1 MGLLDS
7 NYRQISDFRKNGIIA
22 ENITA
27 AMNGDNTTYNV
38 NCEKYNTCIIIAL
51 NSNSNSIPF
60 KLRLKSSPVRKV
72 LLKTR
77 VACLNTGNNSL
88 ADDLSALN
96 NNVTYFAAD
105 VSAISFISITKDE
118 SEAIS
123 FYYVLTNDTSGRDYV
138 SLFDTDSKIKKFDL
152 TLTNTTN
159 SAKCN
164 FANTTT
170 VYITNQNAFSV
181 RNNNDFTRWWCNEL
195 GMYVNINTV
204 IPAGSYTFTADTHDK
219 DTILFSVSSFN
230 GSAFYV
236 TSDEV
241 QSKHPVRIG
250 HFLNMTTAIG
260 NGAWIKKPIGA
271 RYAIATIVSDTTT
284 TPNVKL
290 YAGGINTDMTK
301 TTPDVAGGIL
311 QTTGKAVDIDTNTL
325 SNSYAINKSVTNLL
339 FDVTSAGF
347 VSASIEGSITDVTIY
362 YEFFFDEIPETY
374 RNTLYPTEHVVIDT
388 KDADFIEKAGFT
400 KVFGT
405 DDVDIYEWKNNSI
418 PYLRCVMDNIWVW
431 SSAASIFISVD
442 GISGEKHEVAFNA
455 TNFPNLISGSAIER
469 VILLPYT
476 RATTSV
482 PRSYS
487 GGDWRLNVI
496 TSKGQV
502 YHNKPSR
509 SANADLEGNSLAGD
523 EYKFDES
530 VIWELPERW
539 TPVATNTGSD
549 AELIATGKYR
559 YYPGLPSQCYEMHP
573 AINQSNSYGNNGFG
587 ATLTKDDVTFGRF
600 WNIDN
605 SLPQANAM
613 SFMGGYAWHEKLCMI
628 GTYRSN
634 TSVDACSRICV
645 FLTND
650 GGRQW
655 FCRYEFGEVGRRY
668 VMDNEGTVSV
678 LRNYGSG
685 IYRHNFSFNG
695 TNVGSGVFSVSV
707 RGQIVPSAS
716 NKEPNKKFT
725 YLEPVAVSRIESSD
739 AGIKVTTSSA
749 HGLAGTDIVCFTKLG
764 STITDYDWIANND
777 CNENSA
783 GNGVFFVA
791 TIIDTTSFYIHPAVH
806 NPHNELTVRHIHSVD
821 RCKDGYTISS
831 GERYPD
837 GGWILWMPCKEGDS
851 FDVKYPWGTDLEFIR
866 LNSTSTSIYRT
877 LGTYMLNDADN
888 SIICGIDDSLI
899 DMGNV
904 QMPEGRTATFKRGSQ
919 GVYKGKLVDI
929 DSLELYENLLPT
941 PDVAYGFKVLNGVCI
956 YLGQNWEIAVSF
968 DYGESWTRGLI
979 PKGLF
984 GEHCHFTGV
993 SLDRCISVDNLLFK
1007 LKK

>member
-1 MGLLDS
+1 MGFLDS
-7 NYRQISDFRKNGIIA
+7 NICKVSDLRKKGVIA
-22 ENITA
+22 SNITA
-27 AMNGDNTTYNV
+27 AMDGTSSTYNV
-38 NCEKYNTCIIIAL
+38 DCDKYNTCFVIVNNAN
-51 NSNSNSIPF
+51 NSSIPF
-60 KLRLKSSPVRKV
+60 RIILKSGQIDAVVPDSA
-72 LLKTR
+72 
-77 VACLNTGNNSL
+77 VACLNTQINSPANSLTAINNSVSYFAL
-88 ADDLSALN
+88 DVSALN
-96 NNVTYFAAD
+96 Y
-105 VSAISFISITKDE
+105 ISITKGE
-118 SEAIS
+118 SAAITFS
-123 FYYVLTNDTSGRDYV
+123 YILTNDTSGRSYV
-138 SLFDTDSKIKKFDL
+138 NLFKGDSKTKSFPL
-152 TLTNTTN
+152 GLTNSSN
-159 SAKCN
+159 YAKCN

-170 VYITNQNAFSV
+170 VYITNQNAFLV

-195 GMYVNINTV
+195 GMYVNNNTN

-219 DTILFSVSSFN
+219 DTILFSVTSFN

-236 TSDEV
+236 MSDEV
-241 QSKHPVRIG
+241 QLKHPVRISYY
-250 HFLNMTTAIG
+250 LNRTTAIG
-260 NGAWIKKPIGA
+260 NGAWIRKPIGA

-400 KVFGT
+400 KIFGT
-405 DDVDIYEWKNNSI
+405 DSVDVYEWKNSSI
-418 PYLRCVMDNIWVW
+418 PYLRCVMDNVWVW
-431 SSAASIFISVD
+431 SSAASIFISAD

-455 TNFPNLISGSAIER
+455 TNFPNLLPDSAIER
-469 VILLPYT
+469 IVLLPYT
-476 RATTSV
+476 RNATV
-482 PRSYS
+482 AFS
-487 GGDWRLNVI
+487 GNDWRMNVI
-496 TSKGQV
+496 TTRGQV

-509 SANADLEGNSLAGD
+509 SSNPDLEGTSLAGD

-539 TPVATNTGSD
+539 TPVATNTGDD
-549 AELIATGKYR
+549 ATLIATGKYR

-573 AINQSNSYGNNGFG
+573 AINQNNGYGNNGFG

-634 TSVDACSRICV
+634 TGVNTCSRICV

-668 VMDNEGTVSV
+668 VMNSEGAVSV
-678 LRNYGSG
+678 LRDYGSG

-695 TNVGSGVFSVSV
+695 TDVGSGLFSVRV
-707 RGQIVPSAS
+707 RGQIVPSS
-716 NKEPNKKFT
+716 DNKEPSKKFT
-725 YLEPVAVSRIESSD
+725 YLEPVSVSSIKSSD
-739 AGIKVTTSSA
+739 AGIKITTSSA
-749 HGLAGTDIVCFTKLG
+749 HGLVGTDIVCFTKAG
-764 STITDYDWIANND
+764 STTTDYDWIANND
-777 CNENSA
+777 CNEISA

-851 FDVKYPWGTDLEFIR
+851 FDVKYPWGNDLEFIR

-904 QMPEGRTATFKRGSQ
+904 QMPEGRTSTFKRGSQ
-919 GVYKGKLVDI
+919 GVYKGRLIDI
-929 DSLELYENLLPT
+929 DNIQLYDNLLPT

-984 GEHCHFTGV
+984 GEHSHFTGV